1 MVLLI
6 VFALCLDKTNFSCS
20 RCSVNGITVKQ
31 VRKPRDHSRAST
43 YTTHFAER
51 QRDASSSH
59 KSQLSL
65 NRSTQ
70 QTETYTTETASPIFP
85 GASIRARK
93 AVQATK
99 VPLSSRERSPRQHA
113 KTNIQPGQDLV
124 PEQTLQMQE
133 TSAWKQSTD
142 SWNGVVVWPAAR
154 AAQSGCA
161 CSRTRWWTLLRKR
174 TLRFKYE
181 HEYEHELRPPLHEHV
196 PTTAKQPSN
205 KQNMVTVKSSVADK
219 RGKQAF
225 AMTLQSRT
233 RMNNSYQWH

>member
-1 MVLLI
+1 VQKYLLFEISWAWKSFTTLITTVTPQAKCFIVMVLLI
-6 VFALCLDKTNFSCS
+6 VLALCLDKTNFSCP

-70 QTETYTTETASPIFP
+70 QTETYTTETASPVFP

-99 VPLSSRERSPRQHA
+99 VPLSPRERSPRQHA

-133 TSAWKQSTD
+133 TSA
-142 SWNGVVVWPAAR
+142 
-154 AAQSGCA
+154 
-161 CSRTRWWTLLRKR
+161 
-174 TLRFKYE
+174 
-181 HEYEHELRPPLHEHV
+181 
-196 PTTAKQPSN
+196 
-205 KQNMVTVKSSVADK
+205 
-219 RGKQAF
+219 
-225 AMTLQSRT
+225 
-233 RMNNSYQWH
+233 